1 MHHIVKN
8 LGMRE
13 ILNFKPNLEVVY
25 KYFSLVFYEL
35 NIYRNSNNF
44 APSNKL
50 EDWPVE
56 VFLDPQI
63 NSM

>member
-44 APSNKL
+44 SSSNKL
-50 EDWPVE
+50 ED
-56 VFLDPQI
+56 
-63 NSM
+63 